1 MAEPKKAK
9 PKRRVRP
16 LYHSAKISD
25 YRFKKVLWH
34 FVRDYTAAETAK
46 GTGLSVNSVHAIF
59 RKLRVYFYEVGL
71 FQDFYEGRDPMAV
84 ETRMPDFEYDLIDYH
99 LKRYGEKHGF
109 KSPSAEP
116 HYHFAESH
124 WRYDF
129 EIMRRERNSDA
140 VYDMMMAHLIEIIRI
155 CGAVGSKPTN
165 QQVGLHTVLKQIDQ
179 RIAWLERNSSRFGA
193 DYLRDMLLEARE
205 IR

>member
-9 PKRRVRP
+9 PRRRARL

-25 YRFKKVLWH
+25 YSFRKVLWH
-34 FVRDYTAAETAK
+34 FVCDHSAHETAK
-46 GTGLSVNSVHAIF
+46 ATRLSVNSVHAIF
-59 RKLRVYFYEVGL
+59 RKLRVYFYDVGL
-71 FQDFYEGRDPMAV
+71 FQDFYEGKDPLAV
-84 ETRMPDFEYDLIDYH
+84 ETDMPDFEYDLINYH

-109 KSPSAEP
+109 KSPSTEP

-129 EIMRRERNSDA
+129 EIMRRERDSDA
-140 VYDMMMAHLIEIIRI
+140 IYEMMMAHLVEIIRI

-165 QQVGLHTVLKQIDQ
+165 REAGLHAVLRQMEQ
-179 RIAWLERNSSRFGA
+179 RIAWLERNAKRFQNDA
-193 DYLRDMLLEARE
+193 MRSALNLLRL
-205 IR
+205 